1 MPEGGSR
8 LRDARSLPRPPMP
21 VRADVSGSVLVFD
34 EAHNIEDVCREG
46 GSVDL
51 SSSTMMEVRSCV
63 W

>member
-1 MPEGGSR
+1 
-8 LRDARSLPRPPMP
+8 MP